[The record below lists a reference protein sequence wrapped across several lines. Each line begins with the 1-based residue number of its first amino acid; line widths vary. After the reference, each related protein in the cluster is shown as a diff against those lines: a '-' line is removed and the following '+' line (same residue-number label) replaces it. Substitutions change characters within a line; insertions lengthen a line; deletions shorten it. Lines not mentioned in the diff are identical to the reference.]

1 MLGPDPPPES
11 PLAGPQVETE
21 GRTAAKPGPPPAG
34 SPGSLPITPPVR
46 QSPKVIRAASS
57 GILSRMSS
65 GVWSRNT
72 GMCGAASRSQT
83 EEAPARRR
91 PPGRHRH
98 LVPSTRPPDARPASI
113 CPRPLLNS
121 STPQSL
127 FLQLCRPR
135 WPACLLTTMQTSFH
149 ASRLVCMPACLF
161 ACLSACL
168 FASKR
173 TSLPACMY
181 ACLLA
186 QAIAR
191 RTLRWSGRQGRRTAL
206 AGSVALLELPPQ
218 PAPLPRWGSG
228 DLFGFGCGSPA
239 WDAWRSTR
247 TG

>member
-1 MLGPDPPPES
+1 MTSDNP
-11 PLAGPQVETE
+11 AGPSIARKSYCCAAPGFFRGCRRESGAGTP
-21 GRTAAKPGPPPAG
+21 GCAAPLPGARPRT
-34 SPGSLPITPPVR
+34 S
-46 QSPKVIRAASS
+46 
-57 GILSRMSS
+57 
-65 GVWSRNT
+65 
-72 GMCGAASRSQT
+72 
-83 EEAPARRR
+83 PARRR

-113 CPRPLLNS
+113 CRRPLLNS

-168 FASKR
+168 FASKH

-206 AGSVALLELPPQ
+206 AGSVAWLELPPQ

-228 DLFGFGCGSPA
+228 DLFGFGCGCTGLGRLA
-239 WDAWRSTR
+239 VQTR